1 MAGWFETV
9 DWLVARG
16 HKVMLDLKFFDIPE
30 TVKLAVAQ
38 IRERGVSLATIH
50 GNDAIIRG
58 ALEARGD
65 LKLLAVT
72 VLTSFGEDDLRAMG
86 MTQSIADLVLYR
98 ARRALE
104 LGCDGVVSSGLEAAR
119 LRHELGDKLLLVT
132 PGIRPGANV
141 MDGSDD
147 QTRIMTAG
155 RALANGADHVV
166 VGRPISKAVEPLA
179 VIEAMQADIVKSLG

>member
-1 MAGWFETV
+1 
-9 DWLVARG
+9 
-16 HKVMLDLKFFDIPE
+16 
-30 TVKLAVAQ
+30 
-38 IRERGVSLATIH
+38 
-50 GNDAIIRG
+50 
-58 ALEARGD
+58 
-65 LKLLAVT
+65 
-72 VLTSFGEDDLRAMG
+72 
-86 MTQSIADLVLYR
+86 
-98 ARRALE
+98 
-104 LGCDGVVSSGLEAAR
+104 VVSSGLEAAR